1 MKRLGSLLDGLYRGM
16 RLLHYRNLFGQVR
29 EKAGSLSATEAFS
42 AEVIYLLDRPSVG
55 AFASFLGIS
64 QPNASYKVNSLAAK
78 GYIERLASD
87 DDRREFRLGVTEK
100 FLNYYGRLT
109 PDLSTEM
116 KGALSAFSDAE
127 QNVILRF
134 WERLNDMIVVRA
146 RS

>member
-1 MKRLGSLLDGLYRGM
+1 MKRLGALLDGLYRGM

-100 FLNYYGRLT
+100 FLSYYGRLT
-109 PDLSTEM
+109 PDLSGEM
-116 KGALSAFSDAE
+116 KRALSAFSDAE
-127 QNVILRF
+127 QNIILQF
-134 WERLNDMIVVRA
+134 WERLNDAIVVRA